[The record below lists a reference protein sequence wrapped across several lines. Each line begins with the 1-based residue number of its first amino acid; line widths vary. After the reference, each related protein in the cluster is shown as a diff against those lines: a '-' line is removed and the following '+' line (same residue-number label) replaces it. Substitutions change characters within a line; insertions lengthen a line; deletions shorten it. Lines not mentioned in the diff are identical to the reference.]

1 MVLGRLLSATALNM
15 VVLPALY
22 WVDGDR
28 VVAVERAA
36 VELGEANLAVAR
48 PA

>member
-22 WVDGDR
+22 WVYRDR
-28 VVAVERAA
+28 VVAVEREA
-36 VELGEANLAVAR
+36 VELGGANLAGAR
-48 PA
+48 PV